1 MWTQKAFISL
11 ENQQNI
17 IRMGI
22 IFFFRPDSTIANKWD
37 ATYFHFT
44 QKKIKEMRGNH
55 MIFYLKK
62 CFKNLTEEY
71 TSLAYQIKLS

>member
-1 MWTQKAFISL
+1 MSTQKAFISL

-44 QKKIKEMRGNH
+44 QKKSRKWEEITWFF
-55 MIFYLKK
+55 ILKNVLK
-62 CFKNLTEEY
+62 TLRNIHVI
-71 TSLAYQIKLS
+71 SISN

>member
-1 MWTQKAFISL
+1 MQDHNNLGNKGILKVLMSTQKAFISL

-44 QKKIKEMRGNH
+44 QKKNQGNERKSH
-55 MIFYLKK
+55 DF
-62 CFKNLTEEY
+62 
-71 TSLAYQIKLS
+71 LS